1 MALWQFTV
9 IAVLMGAL
17 LVHTSFLTL
26 RVGRASAAL
35 KRIEAALL
43 AKGEVVTPAPVAPP
57 VEPTPPLELT
67 DMEDSA
73 ARYLTI
79 RDLKVRSEQ
88 QRAEATA
95 GALSARRSGST
106 ATPDMSGKFASLL
119 FGREKS
125 ENAVLVGSAPV
136 SLEGSD
142 APDISTEAPTNSGT
156 PTRTET
162 PSFPTSQPDNG
173 NSASVE
179 NEDAVTLSS
188 ESLIALSL
196 ETRALSESIEA
207 LSTSIEPPPHP
218 SHAEGGNFAAGEDEN
233 AAAVSSESP
242 VALSAESPDAPSAST
257 EPPPSPDSASATVND
272 DTVEQREREAL
283 LFQSNQRR
291 RRRARQGY

>member
-26 RVGRASAAL
+26 RIGRANAAL
-35 KRIEAALL
+35 KRIEDALL
-43 AKGEVVTPAPVAPP
+43 AKVEAVTPAPVAP
-57 VEPTPPLELT
+57 VEATPPLELT

-88 QRAEATA
+88 
-95 GALSARRSGST
+95 RRSQVT
-106 ATPDMSGKFASLL
+106 ASLERPAAPDMSGKFASLL
-119 FGREKS
+119 FGRDKS
-125 ENAVLVGSAPV
+125 EDTPLVSSVPV
-136 SLEGSD
+136 SSESSD
-142 APDISTEAPTNSGT
+142 APNINTEAS
-156 PTRTET
+156 TET
-162 PSFPTSQPDNG
+162 PSLPASQPEIG

-179 NEDAVTLSS
+179 NENAMALSS
-188 ESLIALSL
+188 ESLMALSL
-196 ETRALSESIEA
+196 ETRALSDSIEA
-207 LSTSIEPPPHP
+207 LSTSIEPPL
-218 SHAEGGNFAAGEDEN
+218 HASQSENENSVAA
-233 AAAVSSESP
+233 SSETR
-242 VALSAESPDAPSAST
+242 DAPNAST
-257 EPPPSPDSASATVND
+257 EPQHSPASPTVTE

>member
-26 RVGRASAAL
+26 RVGRANAAL

-43 AKGEVVTPAPVAPP
+43 AKVEAVTPAPVAP
-57 VEPTPPLELT
+57 VEATPPLELT

-88 QRAEATA
+88 RRSQATA
-95 GALSARRSGST
+95 SLERPAA
-106 ATPDMSGKFASLL
+106 PDMSGKFASLL
-119 FGREKS
+119 FGRRTSDNPVTAGAESNGASNAEALGTSADELNTSIEALNISIEALHAKTEALGLHDS
-125 ENAVLVGSAPV
+125 EAGTFVPV
-136 SLEGSD
+136 SPPPANSPNTNAEFPEHASQAESEHSVPPSAEPDD
-142 APDISTEAPTNSGT
+142 APNASTEAPHS
-156 PTRTET
+156 P
-162 PSFPTSQPDNG
+162 
-173 NSASVE
+173 AS
-179 NEDAVTLSS
+179 
-188 ESLIALSL
+188 
-196 ETRALSESIEA
+196 
-207 LSTSIEPPPHP
+207 P
-218 SHAEGGNFAAGEDEN
+218 
-233 AAAVSSESP
+233 
-242 VALSAESPDAPSAST
+242 
-257 EPPPSPDSASATVND
+257 TVNE